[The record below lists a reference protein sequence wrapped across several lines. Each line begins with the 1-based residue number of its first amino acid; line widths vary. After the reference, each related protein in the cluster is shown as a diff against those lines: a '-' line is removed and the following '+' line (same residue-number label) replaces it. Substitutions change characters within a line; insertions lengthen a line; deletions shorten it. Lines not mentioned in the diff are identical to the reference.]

1 MSLIVTNAVLD
12 GKRVSICC
20 DDGVI
25 SRIGRS
31 IDPHRGSDIIDAC
44 GMAITPGL
52 VNGHTHAAMTLFRG
66 YGSDLQLQE
75 WLHDWIFPAEARLR
89 DEDIYW
95 GTRLAI
101 AEMLRSGTV
110 HFFDMYFQAP
120 VVAQAAVDSG
130 IRATIGEGL
139 FDMGDR
145 GEFDRLQHLAE
156 RSVTSLSSFGDRV
169 RPALTPHSIYLVS
182 ERSLQWIAEFST
194 EQKLPVH
201 LHFCETTREVEE
213 WRARRPERPV
223 EYLARLGLL
232 HERTLLAHACV
243 LDLSDF
249 KTIAGSG
256 ATVVTNPVSNAKLG
270 GPVFPYSLASEG
282 HTPIGLGTDG
292 AGSNNSLDL
301 LSDAKFFSLLQKQ
314 ANADPALLPAAET
327 LAIAQGQRSALLGG
341 RAIEVGAPADFLLV
355 DTTKPEMTP
364 GDPVDNL
371 VYSASGAVVH
381 TTVVAGAVVMENGGV
396 PELDEIVGNVRRCA
410 RRLRG

>member
-1 MSLIVTNAVLD
+1 M
-12 GKRVSICC
+12 
-20 DDGVI
+20 
-25 SRIGRS
+25 
-31 IDPHRGSDIIDAC
+31 
-44 GMAITPGL
+44 
-52 VNGHTHAAMTLFRG
+52 
-66 YGSDLQLQE
+66 
-75 WLHDWIFPAEARLR
+75 
-89 DEDIYW
+89 
-95 GTRLAI
+95 
-101 AEMLRSGTV
+101 
-110 HFFDMYFQAP
+110 
-120 VVAQAAVDSG
+120 
-130 IRATIGEGL
+130 
-139 FDMGDR
+139 
-145 GEFDRLQHLAE
+145 
-156 RSVTSLSSFGDRV
+156 
-169 RPALTPHSIYLVS
+169 
-182 ERSLQWIAEFST
+182 
-194 EQKLPVH
+194 
-201 LHFCETTREVEE
+201 
-213 WRARRPERPV
+213 
-223 EYLARLGLL
+223 
-232 HERTLLAHACV
+232 
-243 LDLSDF
+243 SDF

-270 GPVFPYSLASEG
+270 GPVFPYPLASEG

-410 RRLRG
+410 RRLRARSHESPPGQATHRPRPQ